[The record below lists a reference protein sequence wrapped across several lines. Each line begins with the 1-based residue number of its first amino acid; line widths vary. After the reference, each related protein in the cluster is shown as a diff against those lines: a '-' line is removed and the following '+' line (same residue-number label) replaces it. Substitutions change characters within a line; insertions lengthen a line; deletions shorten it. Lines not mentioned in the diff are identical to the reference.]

1 MGKGV
6 WAGVGLLVLLVYAM
20 VLDRKET
27 WSQYE
32 SWKQQCEKSGG
43 SVIYQSA
50 ERSLCVN
57 NKFLVE
63 VK

>member
-6 WAGVGLLVLLVYAM
+6 WAGVGLLVLLVYGIVM
-20 VLDRKET
+20 VEQEKAN
-27 WSQYE
+27 QYE

-50 ERSLCVN
+50 ERSLCIN